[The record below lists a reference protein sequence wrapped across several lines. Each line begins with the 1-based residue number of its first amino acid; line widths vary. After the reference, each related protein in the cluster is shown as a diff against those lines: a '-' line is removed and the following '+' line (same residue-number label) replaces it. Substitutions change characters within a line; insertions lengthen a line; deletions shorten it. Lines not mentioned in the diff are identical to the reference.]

1 MVSESVAQGASLP
14 RGVGACIHTLP
25 ESVVSLI
32 PWRPRCSEEAAVPV
46 SGQSAVKEALFRRE
60 GRLLYATTDWRIL
73 CRPISSIP
81 AVRQLS
87 AGKGVGRGA
96 PSSGSPQ
103 GAEGGRWKT
112 STATAACIERARRA
126 GEGAASRVVRSGAQ
140 GKRPTRGGRKC
151 ENALEL
157 RGRAP
162 ADSPDQAMNGALRA
176 AGAREV
182 GLCPE
187 DKHTGQK
194 ETALW
199 ARWGAHRER
208 VDADA

>member
-1 MVSESVAQGASLP
+1 VVAKSRHGVMSRSMRSEASSLHASEP
-14 RGVGACIHTLP
+14 
-25 ESVVSLI
+25 VVSLI
-32 PWRPRCSEEAAVPV
+32 TWRPQAWERRLSLRVDSRSQGSAVPT
-46 SGQSAVKEALFRRE
+46 Q

-87 AGKGVGRGA
+87 AGKSVGRSA
-96 PSSGSPQ
+96 SSFGSPK
-103 GAEGGRWKT
+103 GGRT
-112 STATAACIERARRA
+112 VENFDSNGCAHEAREAGRRRRCIASCAEQRTGEATYAR
-126 GEGAASRVVRSGAQ
+126 
-140 GKRPTRGGRKC
+140 GRKC

-157 RGRAP
+157 RGRVP
-162 ADSPDQAMNGALRA
+162 AEFPGQAMHGALRA

-182 GLCPE
+182 GLCPDE
-187 DKHTGQK
+187 IEHTGQQ